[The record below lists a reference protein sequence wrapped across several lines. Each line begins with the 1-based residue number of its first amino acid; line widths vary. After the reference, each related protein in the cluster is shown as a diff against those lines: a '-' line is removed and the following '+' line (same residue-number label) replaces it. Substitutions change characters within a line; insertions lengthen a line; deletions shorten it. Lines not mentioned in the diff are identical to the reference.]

1 MKQSKMTLI
10 ALVIIL
16 IGLALC
22 TIHIVYADN
31 QNSKEASSNDLG
43 FMQQSFDTKQVE
55 HTSKT
60 KLTSYDKSGQQS
72 DATGNLSDL
81 SGNLTTN
88 NSTGS
93 NSLGN
98 YSEIVGGSETKIPKG
113 LGKKHSYTSWQSVN
127 SSNKDAFKLVKKT
140 GLHFDNE
147 GFAKIRGR
155 YVVICTKVFGDVGD
169 YVDFYK
175 ENGTVI
181 PCIIGDIKNSSN
193 KWGTSNGKDVL
204 DFFVDRATWYPVDEG
219 GNQQLDSV
227 SFKIQEDDLEEICDY
242 FEKLTEYFDNIQN
255 NNSKVTSI
263 ENIIKKLNTIGN
275 ALETGNKQLTL
286 VVMIVLCFIFYFAF
300 KFVFPIYVIA
310 LAMFTIYNVK
320 LSSKIY
326 TTSLLRKVIEDN
338 ISAIEQMYRDKALAQ
353 LNQEK
358 RELEESYKETKNELE
373 NELSDTKNKL
383 ESILMSAKERFTY
396 DDDKL
401 RENQN
406 NLLIVNKNKK
416 SELER
421 LKLQE
426 KQKYDSLLKELEV
439 TKQQFDQA
447 ADNLKNKYINFDK
460 VGDSYVMDKDFLLDI
475 DAVTKKPKFFE
486 FNFGSNLFIYSDIT
500 DVINFIKL
508 FVVQVRARLKPSCIN
523 MTIFDDKFMG
533 RDYLCFKETED
544 DKYDNI
550 MRLLIN
556 KEELKNYVGELSEL
570 SITRTTNI
578 KREFNNIIE
587 YNNFMLSQ
595 NSLPESYTFFFVQDI
610 VLNTLLETTFRQIL
624 LNGSDLGIY
633 PFVFLSMENFSQGGN
648 DAKELIKYFDN
659 IYTFDQDAT
668 HQYEGSNTILKRKAK
683 DFVLERILG
692 EES

>member
-1 MKQSKMTLI
+1 MHKLNVDMNTDKKQQEVLSYDDLKIKLTNLQRDLAKCRENIENYERQSKHLEHEELNIKQSFERTLSEESNKELNQYVNNLSAPVANKVTELEDELLELEDRFKEEMSKFSKEDLTDYYYSESEMLEDVHK
-10 ALVIIL
+10 ALAMLNERLTNL
-16 IGLALC
+16 IGERF
-22 TIHIVYADN
+22 
-31 QNSKEASSNDLG
+31 QKEL
-43 FMQQSFDTKQVE
+43 
-55 HTSKT
+55 
-60 KLTSYDKSGQQS
+60 
-72 DATGNLSDL
+72 
-81 SGNLTTN
+81 
-88 NSTGS
+88 
-93 NSLGN
+93 
-98 YSEIVGGSETKIPKG
+98 
-113 LGKKHSYTSWQSVN
+113 
-127 SSNKDAFKLVKKT
+127 
-140 GLHFDNE
+140 
-147 GFAKIRGR
+147 
-155 YVVICTKVFGDVGD
+155 
-169 YVDFYK
+169 
-175 ENGTVI
+175 
-181 PCIIGDIKNSSN
+181 
-193 KWGTSNGKDVL
+193 
-204 DFFVDRATWYPVDEG
+204 
-219 GNQQLDSV
+219 NQQLDSV
-227 SFKIQEDDLEEICDY
+227 SFKIQADDLEEICDY

-263 ENIIKKLNTIGN
+263 ENIVKKLNTIGN

-286 VVMIVLCFIFYFAF
+286 VVMLVLCFIFYFAF

-447 ADNLKNKYINFDK
+447 ADNLKNKYINFDN

>member
-1 MKQSKMTLI
+1 MHKLDVDMNTDKKQQEVLSYDDLKIKLTNLQRDLAKCRENIENYERQSKHLEHEELNIKQSFERTLSEESNKELNQYVNNLSAPVANKVTELEDELLELEDRFKEEMSKFSKEDLTDYYYSESEMLEDVHK
-10 ALVIIL
+10 ALAMLNERLTNL
-16 IGLALC
+16 IGERF
-22 TIHIVYADN
+22 
-31 QNSKEASSNDLG
+31 QKEL
-43 FMQQSFDTKQVE
+43 
-55 HTSKT
+55 
-60 KLTSYDKSGQQS
+60 
-72 DATGNLSDL
+72 
-81 SGNLTTN
+81 
-88 NSTGS
+88 
-93 NSLGN
+93 
-98 YSEIVGGSETKIPKG
+98 
-113 LGKKHSYTSWQSVN
+113 
-127 SSNKDAFKLVKKT
+127 
-140 GLHFDNE
+140 
-147 GFAKIRGR
+147 
-155 YVVICTKVFGDVGD
+155 
-169 YVDFYK
+169 
-175 ENGTVI
+175 
-181 PCIIGDIKNSSN
+181 
-193 KWGTSNGKDVL
+193 
-204 DFFVDRATWYPVDEG
+204 
-219 GNQQLDSV
+219 NQQLDSV
-227 SFKIQEDDLEEICDY
+227 SFKIQADDLEEICDY

-263 ENIIKKLNTIGN
+263 ENIVKKLNTIGN

-286 VVMIVLCFIFYFAF
+286 VVMLVLCFIFYFAF

>member
-1 MKQSKMTLI
+1 MHKLNVDMNTDKKQQEVLSYDDLKIKLTNLQRDLAKCRENIENYERQSKHLEHEELNIKQSFERTLSEESNKELNQYVNNLSAPVANKVTELEDELLELEDRFKEEMSKLSKEDLTDYYYSESEMLEDI
-10 ALVIIL
+10 HKALAMLNERLINL
-16 IGLALC
+16 IGERF
-22 TIHIVYADN
+22 
-31 QNSKEASSNDLG
+31 QKEL
-43 FMQQSFDTKQVE
+43 
-55 HTSKT
+55 
-60 KLTSYDKSGQQS
+60 
-72 DATGNLSDL
+72 
-81 SGNLTTN
+81 
-88 NSTGS
+88 
-93 NSLGN
+93 
-98 YSEIVGGSETKIPKG
+98 
-113 LGKKHSYTSWQSVN
+113 
-127 SSNKDAFKLVKKT
+127 
-140 GLHFDNE
+140 
-147 GFAKIRGR
+147 
-155 YVVICTKVFGDVGD
+155 
-169 YVDFYK
+169 
-175 ENGTVI
+175 
-181 PCIIGDIKNSSN
+181 
-193 KWGTSNGKDVL
+193 
-204 DFFVDRATWYPVDEG
+204 
-219 GNQQLDSV
+219 NQQLDSV

-263 ENIIKKLNTIGN
+263 ENIVKKLNTIGN

-286 VVMIVLCFIFYFAF
+286 VVMLVLCFIFYFAF

-439 TKQQFDQA
+439 TKQRFDQA

>member
-1 MKQSKMTLI
+1 MHKLNVDMNTDKKQQEVLSYDDLKIKLTNLQRDLAKCRENIENYERQSKHLEHEELNIKQSFERTLSEESNKELNQYVNNLSAPVANKVTELEDELLELEDRFKEEMSKFSKEDLTDYYYSESEMLEDVHK
-10 ALVIIL
+10 ALAMLNERLTNL
-16 IGLALC
+16 IGERF
-22 TIHIVYADN
+22 
-31 QNSKEASSNDLG
+31 QKEL
-43 FMQQSFDTKQVE
+43 
-55 HTSKT
+55 
-60 KLTSYDKSGQQS
+60 
-72 DATGNLSDL
+72 
-81 SGNLTTN
+81 
-88 NSTGS
+88 
-93 NSLGN
+93 
-98 YSEIVGGSETKIPKG
+98 
-113 LGKKHSYTSWQSVN
+113 
-127 SSNKDAFKLVKKT
+127 
-140 GLHFDNE
+140 
-147 GFAKIRGR
+147 
-155 YVVICTKVFGDVGD
+155 
-169 YVDFYK
+169 
-175 ENGTVI
+175 
-181 PCIIGDIKNSSN
+181 
-193 KWGTSNGKDVL
+193 
-204 DFFVDRATWYPVDEG
+204 
-219 GNQQLDSV
+219 NQQLDSV
-227 SFKIQEDDLEEICDY
+227 SFKIQADDLEEICDY

-263 ENIIKKLNTIGN
+263 ENIVKKLNTIGN

-286 VVMIVLCFIFYFAF
+286 VVMLVLCFIFYFAF

-338 ISAIEQMYRDKALAQ
+338 ISAIEQMYREKALAQ

-426 KQKYDSLLKELEV
+426 KQKYDSLIKELEV

-508 FVVQVRARLKPSCIN
+508 FVVQVRARLKPLCIN

-544 DKYDNI
+544 DKYNNI

>member
-1 MKQSKMTLI
+1 MHKLNVDMNTDKKQQEVLSYDDLKIKLTNLQRDLAKCRENIENYERQSKHLEHEELNIKQSFERTLSEESNKELNQYVNNLSAPVANKVTELEDELLELEDRFKEEMSKFSKEDLTDYYYSESEMLEDVHK
-10 ALVIIL
+10 ALAMLNERLTNL
-16 IGLALC
+16 IGERF
-22 TIHIVYADN
+22 
-31 QNSKEASSNDLG
+31 QKEL
-43 FMQQSFDTKQVE
+43 
-55 HTSKT
+55 
-60 KLTSYDKSGQQS
+60 
-72 DATGNLSDL
+72 
-81 SGNLTTN
+81 
-88 NSTGS
+88 
-93 NSLGN
+93 
-98 YSEIVGGSETKIPKG
+98 
-113 LGKKHSYTSWQSVN
+113 
-127 SSNKDAFKLVKKT
+127 
-140 GLHFDNE
+140 
-147 GFAKIRGR
+147 
-155 YVVICTKVFGDVGD
+155 
-169 YVDFYK
+169 
-175 ENGTVI
+175 
-181 PCIIGDIKNSSN
+181 
-193 KWGTSNGKDVL
+193 
-204 DFFVDRATWYPVDEG
+204 
-219 GNQQLDSV
+219 NQQLDSV
-227 SFKIQEDDLEEICDY
+227 SFKIQADDLEEICDY

-263 ENIIKKLNTIGN
+263 ENIVKKLNTIGN

-286 VVMIVLCFIFYFAF
+286 VVMLVLCFIFYFAF

-338 ISAIEQMYRDKALAQ
+338 ISAIEQMYREKALAQ

-508 FVVQVRARLKPSCIN
+508 FIVQVRARLKPSCIN

>member
-1 MKQSKMTLI
+1 MNTDKKQQEVLSYDDLKIKLTNLQRDLAKCRENIENYERQSKHLEHEELNIKQSFERTLSEESNKELNQYVNNLSAPVANKVTELEDELLELEDRFKEEMSKFSKEDLTDYYYSESEMLEDVHK
-10 ALVIIL
+10 ALAMLNERLTNL
-16 IGLALC
+16 IGERF
-22 TIHIVYADN
+22 
-31 QNSKEASSNDLG
+31 QKEL
-43 FMQQSFDTKQVE
+43 
-55 HTSKT
+55 
-60 KLTSYDKSGQQS
+60 
-72 DATGNLSDL
+72 
-81 SGNLTTN
+81 
-88 NSTGS
+88 
-93 NSLGN
+93 
-98 YSEIVGGSETKIPKG
+98 
-113 LGKKHSYTSWQSVN
+113 
-127 SSNKDAFKLVKKT
+127 
-140 GLHFDNE
+140 
-147 GFAKIRGR
+147 
-155 YVVICTKVFGDVGD
+155 
-169 YVDFYK
+169 
-175 ENGTVI
+175 
-181 PCIIGDIKNSSN
+181 
-193 KWGTSNGKDVL
+193 
-204 DFFVDRATWYPVDEG
+204 
-219 GNQQLDSV
+219 NQQLDSV
-227 SFKIQEDDLEEICDY
+227 SFKIQADDLEEICDY

-263 ENIIKKLNTIGN
+263 ENIVKKLNTIGN

-286 VVMIVLCFIFYFAF
+286 VVMLVLCFIFYFAF

-353 LNQEK
+353 LKQEK

-544 DKYDNI
+544 DKYDSI

>member
-1 MKQSKMTLI
+1 MHKLNVDMNTDKKQQEVLSYDDLKIKLTNLQRDLAKCRENIENYERQSKHLEHEELNIKQSFERTLSEESNKELNQYVNNLSAPVANKVTELEDELLELEDRFKEEMSKFSKEDLTDYYYSESEMLEDVHK
-10 ALVIIL
+10 ALAMLNERLTNL
-16 IGLALC
+16 IGERF
-22 TIHIVYADN
+22 
-31 QNSKEASSNDLG
+31 QKEL
-43 FMQQSFDTKQVE
+43 
-55 HTSKT
+55 
-60 KLTSYDKSGQQS
+60 
-72 DATGNLSDL
+72 
-81 SGNLTTN
+81 
-88 NSTGS
+88 
-93 NSLGN
+93 
-98 YSEIVGGSETKIPKG
+98 
-113 LGKKHSYTSWQSVN
+113 
-127 SSNKDAFKLVKKT
+127 
-140 GLHFDNE
+140 
-147 GFAKIRGR
+147 
-155 YVVICTKVFGDVGD
+155 
-169 YVDFYK
+169 
-175 ENGTVI
+175 
-181 PCIIGDIKNSSN
+181 
-193 KWGTSNGKDVL
+193 
-204 DFFVDRATWYPVDEG
+204 
-219 GNQQLDSV
+219 NQQLDSV
-227 SFKIQEDDLEEICDY
+227 SFKIQADDLEEICDY

-263 ENIIKKLNTIGN
+263 ENIVKKLNTIGN

-286 VVMIVLCFIFYFAF
+286 VVMFVLCFIFYFAF

-338 ISAIEQMYRDKALAQ
+338 ISAIEQMYREKALAQ

-406 NLLIVNKNKK
+406 NLLLVNKNKK

>member
-1 MKQSKMTLI
+1 MNTDKNQQEVLSYDDLKIKLTNLQRDLAKCRENIENYERQSKHLEHEELNIKQSFERTLSEESNKELNQYVNNLSAPVANKVTELEDELLELEDRFKEEMSKFSKEDLTDYYYSESEMLEDVHK
-10 ALVIIL
+10 ALAMLNERLTNL
-16 IGLALC
+16 IGERF
-22 TIHIVYADN
+22 
-31 QNSKEASSNDLG
+31 QKEL
-43 FMQQSFDTKQVE
+43 
-55 HTSKT
+55 
-60 KLTSYDKSGQQS
+60 
-72 DATGNLSDL
+72 
-81 SGNLTTN
+81 
-88 NSTGS
+88 
-93 NSLGN
+93 
-98 YSEIVGGSETKIPKG
+98 
-113 LGKKHSYTSWQSVN
+113 
-127 SSNKDAFKLVKKT
+127 
-140 GLHFDNE
+140 
-147 GFAKIRGR
+147 
-155 YVVICTKVFGDVGD
+155 
-169 YVDFYK
+169 
-175 ENGTVI
+175 
-181 PCIIGDIKNSSN
+181 
-193 KWGTSNGKDVL
+193 
-204 DFFVDRATWYPVDEG
+204 
-219 GNQQLDSV
+219 NQQLDSV

-447 ADNLKNKYINFDK
+447 ADNLKNRYINFDK

>member
-1 MKQSKMTLI
+1 MITKHRLIVCSDNYVGCIDCVDYAGYVGCIDCVDYAGYVGHTGCIGYVGFGSFVDWKEMHKLNVDMNTDKKQQEVLSYDDLKIKLTNLQRDLAKCRENIENYERQSKHLEYEELNIKQSFERTLSEESNKELNQYVNNLSAPVANKVTELEDELLELEDRFKEEMSKFSKEDLTDYYYSESEMLEDVHK
-10 ALVIIL
+10 ALAMLNERLTNL
-16 IGLALC
+16 IGERF
-22 TIHIVYADN
+22 
-31 QNSKEASSNDLG
+31 QKEL
-43 FMQQSFDTKQVE
+43 
-55 HTSKT
+55 
-60 KLTSYDKSGQQS
+60 
-72 DATGNLSDL
+72 
-81 SGNLTTN
+81 
-88 NSTGS
+88 
-93 NSLGN
+93 
-98 YSEIVGGSETKIPKG
+98 
-113 LGKKHSYTSWQSVN
+113 
-127 SSNKDAFKLVKKT
+127 
-140 GLHFDNE
+140 
-147 GFAKIRGR
+147 
-155 YVVICTKVFGDVGD
+155 
-169 YVDFYK
+169 
-175 ENGTVI
+175 
-181 PCIIGDIKNSSN
+181 
-193 KWGTSNGKDVL
+193 
-204 DFFVDRATWYPVDEG
+204 
-219 GNQQLDSV
+219 NQQLDSV

-286 VVMIVLCFIFYFAF
+286 VVMLVLCFIFYFAF

>member
-1 MKQSKMTLI
+1 MNTDKKQQEVLSYDDLKIKLTNLQRDLAKCRENIENYERQSKHLEHEELNIKQSFERTLSEESNKELNQYVNNLSAPVANKVTELEDELLELEDRFKEEMSKFSKEDLTDYYYSESEMLEDVHK
-10 ALVIIL
+10 ALAMLNERLTNL
-16 IGLALC
+16 IGERF
-22 TIHIVYADN
+22 
-31 QNSKEASSNDLG
+31 QKEL
-43 FMQQSFDTKQVE
+43 
-55 HTSKT
+55 
-60 KLTSYDKSGQQS
+60 
-72 DATGNLSDL
+72 
-81 SGNLTTN
+81 
-88 NSTGS
+88 
-93 NSLGN
+93 
-98 YSEIVGGSETKIPKG
+98 
-113 LGKKHSYTSWQSVN
+113 
-127 SSNKDAFKLVKKT
+127 
-140 GLHFDNE
+140 
-147 GFAKIRGR
+147 
-155 YVVICTKVFGDVGD
+155 
-169 YVDFYK
+169 
-175 ENGTVI
+175 
-181 PCIIGDIKNSSN
+181 
-193 KWGTSNGKDVL
+193 
-204 DFFVDRATWYPVDEG
+204 
-219 GNQQLDSV
+219 NQQLDSV

-263 ENIIKKLNTIGN
+263 ENIVKKLNTIGN

-286 VVMIVLCFIFYFAF
+286 VVMLVLCFIFYFAF

-358 RELEESYKETKNELE
+358 RELEKSYKETKNELE

>member
-1 MKQSKMTLI
+1 MHKLNVDMNTDKKQQEVLSYDDLKIKLTNLQRDLAKCRENIENYERQSKHLEHEELNIKQSFERTLSEESNKELNQYVNNLSAPVANKVTELEDELLELEDRFKEEMSKFSKEDLTDYYYSESEMLEDVHK
-10 ALVIIL
+10 ALAMLNERLTNL
-16 IGLALC
+16 IGERF
-22 TIHIVYADN
+22 
-31 QNSKEASSNDLG
+31 QKEL
-43 FMQQSFDTKQVE
+43 
-55 HTSKT
+55 
-60 KLTSYDKSGQQS
+60 
-72 DATGNLSDL
+72 
-81 SGNLTTN
+81 
-88 NSTGS
+88 
-93 NSLGN
+93 
-98 YSEIVGGSETKIPKG
+98 
-113 LGKKHSYTSWQSVN
+113 
-127 SSNKDAFKLVKKT
+127 
-140 GLHFDNE
+140 
-147 GFAKIRGR
+147 
-155 YVVICTKVFGDVGD
+155 
-169 YVDFYK
+169 
-175 ENGTVI
+175 
-181 PCIIGDIKNSSN
+181 
-193 KWGTSNGKDVL
+193 
-204 DFFVDRATWYPVDEG
+204 
-219 GNQQLDSV
+219 NQQLDSV
-227 SFKIQEDDLEEICDY
+227 SFKIQADDLEEICDY

-263 ENIIKKLNTIGN
+263 ENIVKKLNTIGN

-286 VVMIVLCFIFYFAF
+286 VVMLVLCFIFYFAF

-633 PFVFLSMENFSQGGN
+633 PFVLLSMENFSQGGN

>member
-1 MKQSKMTLI
+1 MHKLNVDMNTDKKQQEVLSYDDLKIKLTNLQRDLAKCRENIENYERQSKHLEHEELNIKQSFERTLSEESNKELNQYVNNLSAPVANKVTELEDELLELEDRFKEEMSKFSKEDLTDYYYSESEMLEDVHK
-10 ALVIIL
+10 ALAMLNERLTNL
-16 IGLALC
+16 IGERF
-22 TIHIVYADN
+22 
-31 QNSKEASSNDLG
+31 QKEL
-43 FMQQSFDTKQVE
+43 
-55 HTSKT
+55 
-60 KLTSYDKSGQQS
+60 
-72 DATGNLSDL
+72 
-81 SGNLTTN
+81 
-88 NSTGS
+88 
-93 NSLGN
+93 
-98 YSEIVGGSETKIPKG
+98 
-113 LGKKHSYTSWQSVN
+113 
-127 SSNKDAFKLVKKT
+127 
-140 GLHFDNE
+140 
-147 GFAKIRGR
+147 
-155 YVVICTKVFGDVGD
+155 
-169 YVDFYK
+169 
-175 ENGTVI
+175 
-181 PCIIGDIKNSSN
+181 
-193 KWGTSNGKDVL
+193 
-204 DFFVDRATWYPVDEG
+204 
-219 GNQQLDSV
+219 NQQLDSV

-263 ENIIKKLNTIGN
+263 ENIVKKLNTIGN

-286 VVMIVLCFIFYFAF
+286 VVMLVLCFIFYFAF

-610 VLNTLLETTFRQIL
+610 VLNTLFETTFRQIL

>member
-1 MKQSKMTLI
+1 MNTDKKQQEVLSYDDLKIKLTNLQRDLAKCRENIENYERQSKHLEHEELNIKQSFERTLSEESNKELNQYVNNLSAPVANKVTELEDELLELEDRFKEEMSKFSKEDLTDYYYSESEMLEDVHK
-10 ALVIIL
+10 ALAMLNERLTNL
-16 IGLALC
+16 IGERF
-22 TIHIVYADN
+22 
-31 QNSKEASSNDLG
+31 QKEL
-43 FMQQSFDTKQVE
+43 
-55 HTSKT
+55 
-60 KLTSYDKSGQQS
+60 
-72 DATGNLSDL
+72 
-81 SGNLTTN
+81 
-88 NSTGS
+88 
-93 NSLGN
+93 
-98 YSEIVGGSETKIPKG
+98 
-113 LGKKHSYTSWQSVN
+113 
-127 SSNKDAFKLVKKT
+127 
-140 GLHFDNE
+140 
-147 GFAKIRGR
+147 
-155 YVVICTKVFGDVGD
+155 
-169 YVDFYK
+169 
-175 ENGTVI
+175 
-181 PCIIGDIKNSSN
+181 
-193 KWGTSNGKDVL
+193 
-204 DFFVDRATWYPVDEG
+204 
-219 GNQQLDSV
+219 NQQLDSV
-227 SFKIQEDDLEEICDY
+227 SFKIQADDLEEICDY

-263 ENIIKKLNTIGN
+263 ENIVKKLNTIGN

-286 VVMIVLCFIFYFAF
+286 VVMLVLCFIFYFAF

-358 RELEESYKETKNELE
+358 RELEENYKETKNELE

>member
-1 MKQSKMTLI
+1 MHKLNVDMNTDKKQQEVLSYDDLKIKLTNLQRDLAKCRENIENYERQSKHLEHEELNIKQSFERTLSEESNKELNQYVNNLSAPVANKVTELEDELLELEDRFKEEMSKFSKEDLTDYYYSESEMLEDVHK
-10 ALVIIL
+10 ALAMLNERLTNL
-16 IGLALC
+16 IGERF
-22 TIHIVYADN
+22 
-31 QNSKEASSNDLG
+31 QKEL
-43 FMQQSFDTKQVE
+43 
-55 HTSKT
+55 
-60 KLTSYDKSGQQS
+60 
-72 DATGNLSDL
+72 
-81 SGNLTTN
+81 
-88 NSTGS
+88 
-93 NSLGN
+93 
-98 YSEIVGGSETKIPKG
+98 
-113 LGKKHSYTSWQSVN
+113 
-127 SSNKDAFKLVKKT
+127 
-140 GLHFDNE
+140 
-147 GFAKIRGR
+147 
-155 YVVICTKVFGDVGD
+155 
-169 YVDFYK
+169 
-175 ENGTVI
+175 
-181 PCIIGDIKNSSN
+181 
-193 KWGTSNGKDVL
+193 
-204 DFFVDRATWYPVDEG
+204 
-219 GNQQLDSV
+219 NQQLDSV
-227 SFKIQEDDLEEICDY
+227 SFKIQADDLEEICDY

-263 ENIIKKLNTIGN
+263 ENIVKKLNTIGN

-286 VVMIVLCFIFYFAF
+286 VVMLVLCFIFYFAF

-595 NSLPESYTFFFVQDI
+595 NSLPESYTFFFAQDI

>member
-1 MKQSKMTLI
+1 MNTDKKQQEVLSYDDLKIKLTNLQRDLAKCRENIENYERQSKHLEHEELNIKQSFERTLSEESNKELNQYVNNLSAPVANKVTELEDELLELEDRFKEEMSKFSKEDLTDYYYSESEMLEDVHK
-10 ALVIIL
+10 ALAMLNERLTNL
-16 IGLALC
+16 IGERF
-22 TIHIVYADN
+22 
-31 QNSKEASSNDLG
+31 QKEL
-43 FMQQSFDTKQVE
+43 
-55 HTSKT
+55 
-60 KLTSYDKSGQQS
+60 
-72 DATGNLSDL
+72 
-81 SGNLTTN
+81 
-88 NSTGS
+88 
-93 NSLGN
+93 
-98 YSEIVGGSETKIPKG
+98 
-113 LGKKHSYTSWQSVN
+113 
-127 SSNKDAFKLVKKT
+127 
-140 GLHFDNE
+140 
-147 GFAKIRGR
+147 
-155 YVVICTKVFGDVGD
+155 
-169 YVDFYK
+169 
-175 ENGTVI
+175 
-181 PCIIGDIKNSSN
+181 
-193 KWGTSNGKDVL
+193 
-204 DFFVDRATWYPVDEG
+204 
-219 GNQQLDSV
+219 NQQLDSV
-227 SFKIQEDDLEEICDY
+227 SFKIQADDLEEICDY

-263 ENIIKKLNTIGN
+263 ENIVKKLNTIGN

-286 VVMIVLCFIFYFAF
+286 VVMLVLCFIFYFAF

-320 LSSKIY
+320 LSNKIY

-338 ISAIEQMYRDKALAQ
+338 ISAIEQMYREKALAQ

-544 DKYDNI
+544 DKYDSI

>member
-1 MKQSKMTLI
+1 MNTDKKQQEVLSYDDLKIKLTNLQRDLAKCRENIENYERQSKHLEHEELNIKQSFERTLSEESNKELNQYVNNLSAPVANKVTELEDELLELEDRFKEEMSKFSKEDLTDYYYSESEMLEDVHK
-10 ALVIIL
+10 ALAMLNERLTNL
-16 IGLALC
+16 IGERF
-22 TIHIVYADN
+22 
-31 QNSKEASSNDLG
+31 QKEL
-43 FMQQSFDTKQVE
+43 
-55 HTSKT
+55 
-60 KLTSYDKSGQQS
+60 
-72 DATGNLSDL
+72 
-81 SGNLTTN
+81 
-88 NSTGS
+88 
-93 NSLGN
+93 
-98 YSEIVGGSETKIPKG
+98 
-113 LGKKHSYTSWQSVN
+113 
-127 SSNKDAFKLVKKT
+127 
-140 GLHFDNE
+140 
-147 GFAKIRGR
+147 
-155 YVVICTKVFGDVGD
+155 
-169 YVDFYK
+169 
-175 ENGTVI
+175 
-181 PCIIGDIKNSSN
+181 
-193 KWGTSNGKDVL
+193 
-204 DFFVDRATWYPVDEG
+204 
-219 GNQQLDSV
+219 NQQLDSV

-263 ENIIKKLNTIGN
+263 ENIVKKLNTIGN

-286 VVMIVLCFIFYFAF
+286 VVMLVLCFIFYFAF

-486 FNFGSNLFIYSDIT
+486 FNFGSNLFIYSDIA
-500 DVINFIKL
+500 DVINFVKL

>member
-1 MKQSKMTLI
+1 MNTDKKQQEVLSYDDLKIKLTNLQRDLAKCRENIENYERQSKHLEHEELNIKQSFERTLSEESNKELNQYVNNLSAPVANKVTELEDELLELEDRFKEEMSKFSKEDLTDYYYSESEMLEDVHK
-10 ALVIIL
+10 ALAMLNERLTNL
-16 IGLALC
+16 IGERF
-22 TIHIVYADN
+22 
-31 QNSKEASSNDLG
+31 QKEL
-43 FMQQSFDTKQVE
+43 
-55 HTSKT
+55 
-60 KLTSYDKSGQQS
+60 
-72 DATGNLSDL
+72 
-81 SGNLTTN
+81 
-88 NSTGS
+88 
-93 NSLGN
+93 
-98 YSEIVGGSETKIPKG
+98 
-113 LGKKHSYTSWQSVN
+113 
-127 SSNKDAFKLVKKT
+127 
-140 GLHFDNE
+140 
-147 GFAKIRGR
+147 
-155 YVVICTKVFGDVGD
+155 
-169 YVDFYK
+169 
-175 ENGTVI
+175 
-181 PCIIGDIKNSSN
+181 
-193 KWGTSNGKDVL
+193 
-204 DFFVDRATWYPVDEG
+204 
-219 GNQQLDSV
+219 NQQLDSV
-227 SFKIQEDDLEEICDY
+227 SFKIQADDLEEICDY

-263 ENIIKKLNTIGN
+263 ENIVKKLNTIGN

-286 VVMIVLCFIFYFAF
+286 VVMLVLCFIFYFAF

-475 DAVTKKPKFFE
+475 DTVTKKPKFFE

>member
-1 MKQSKMTLI
+1 MNTDKKQQEVLSYDDLKIKLTNLQRDLAKCRENIENYERQSKHLEHEELNIKQSFERTLSEESNKELNQYVNNLSAPVANKVTELEDELLELEDRFKEEI
-10 ALVIIL
+10 SKFSKEDLTDYYYSESEMLEDVHKALAMLNERLTNL
-16 IGLALC
+16 IGERF
-22 TIHIVYADN
+22 
-31 QNSKEASSNDLG
+31 QKEL
-43 FMQQSFDTKQVE
+43 
-55 HTSKT
+55 
-60 KLTSYDKSGQQS
+60 
-72 DATGNLSDL
+72 
-81 SGNLTTN
+81 
-88 NSTGS
+88 
-93 NSLGN
+93 
-98 YSEIVGGSETKIPKG
+98 
-113 LGKKHSYTSWQSVN
+113 
-127 SSNKDAFKLVKKT
+127 
-140 GLHFDNE
+140 
-147 GFAKIRGR
+147 
-155 YVVICTKVFGDVGD
+155 
-169 YVDFYK
+169 
-175 ENGTVI
+175 
-181 PCIIGDIKNSSN
+181 
-193 KWGTSNGKDVL
+193 
-204 DFFVDRATWYPVDEG
+204 
-219 GNQQLDSV
+219 NQQLDSV
-227 SFKIQEDDLEEICDY
+227 SFKIQADDLEEICDY

-263 ENIIKKLNTIGN
+263 ENIVKKLNTIGN

-286 VVMIVLCFIFYFAF
+286 VVMLVLCFIFYFAF

>member
-1 MKQSKMTLI
+1 MHKLNVDMNTDKKQQEVLSYDDLKIKLTNLQRDLAKCRENIENYERQSKHLEHEELNIKQSFERTLSEESNKELNQYVNNLSAPVANKVTELEDELLELEDRFKEEMSKFSKEDLTDYYYSESEMLEDVHK
-10 ALVIIL
+10 ALAMLNERLTNL
-16 IGLALC
+16 IGERF
-22 TIHIVYADN
+22 
-31 QNSKEASSNDLG
+31 QKEL
-43 FMQQSFDTKQVE
+43 
-55 HTSKT
+55 
-60 KLTSYDKSGQQS
+60 
-72 DATGNLSDL
+72 
-81 SGNLTTN
+81 
-88 NSTGS
+88 
-93 NSLGN
+93 
-98 YSEIVGGSETKIPKG
+98 
-113 LGKKHSYTSWQSVN
+113 
-127 SSNKDAFKLVKKT
+127 
-140 GLHFDNE
+140 
-147 GFAKIRGR
+147 
-155 YVVICTKVFGDVGD
+155 
-169 YVDFYK
+169 
-175 ENGTVI
+175 
-181 PCIIGDIKNSSN
+181 
-193 KWGTSNGKDVL
+193 
-204 DFFVDRATWYPVDEG
+204 
-219 GNQQLDSV
+219 NQQLDSV

-286 VVMIVLCFIFYFAF
+286 VVMLVLCFIFYFAF

-633 PFVFLSMENFSQGGN
+633 PFVFLSMENFSQGCN

>member
-1 MKQSKMTLI
+1 MNTDKNQQEVLSYDDLKIKLTNLQRDLAKCRENIENYERQSKHLEHEELNIKQSFERTLSEESNKELNQYVNNLSAPVANKVTELEDELLELEDRFKEEI
-10 ALVIIL
+10 SKFSKEDLTDYYYSESEMLEDVHKALAMLNERLTNL
-16 IGLALC
+16 IGERF
-22 TIHIVYADN
+22 
-31 QNSKEASSNDLG
+31 QKEL
-43 FMQQSFDTKQVE
+43 
-55 HTSKT
+55 
-60 KLTSYDKSGQQS
+60 
-72 DATGNLSDL
+72 
-81 SGNLTTN
+81 
-88 NSTGS
+88 
-93 NSLGN
+93 
-98 YSEIVGGSETKIPKG
+98 
-113 LGKKHSYTSWQSVN
+113 
-127 SSNKDAFKLVKKT
+127 
-140 GLHFDNE
+140 
-147 GFAKIRGR
+147 
-155 YVVICTKVFGDVGD
+155 
-169 YVDFYK
+169 
-175 ENGTVI
+175 
-181 PCIIGDIKNSSN
+181 
-193 KWGTSNGKDVL
+193 
-204 DFFVDRATWYPVDEG
+204 
-219 GNQQLDSV
+219 NQQLDSV

>member
-1 MKQSKMTLI
+1 MHKLNVDMNTDKNQQEVLSYDDLKIKLTNLQRNLAKCRENIENYERQSKHLEHEELNIKQSFERTLSEESNKELNQYVNNLSAPVANKVTELEDELLELEDRFKEEMSKFSKEDLTDYYYSESEMLEDVHK
-10 ALVIIL
+10 ALAMLNERLTNL
-16 IGLALC
+16 IGERF
-22 TIHIVYADN
+22 
-31 QNSKEASSNDLG
+31 QKEL
-43 FMQQSFDTKQVE
+43 
-55 HTSKT
+55 
-60 KLTSYDKSGQQS
+60 
-72 DATGNLSDL
+72 
-81 SGNLTTN
+81 
-88 NSTGS
+88 
-93 NSLGN
+93 
-98 YSEIVGGSETKIPKG
+98 
-113 LGKKHSYTSWQSVN
+113 
-127 SSNKDAFKLVKKT
+127 
-140 GLHFDNE
+140 
-147 GFAKIRGR
+147 
-155 YVVICTKVFGDVGD
+155 
-169 YVDFYK
+169 
-175 ENGTVI
+175 
-181 PCIIGDIKNSSN
+181 
-193 KWGTSNGKDVL
+193 
-204 DFFVDRATWYPVDEG
+204 
-219 GNQQLDSV
+219 NQQLDSV

>member
-1 MKQSKMTLI
+1 MNTDKNQQEVLSYDDLKIKLTNLQRDLAKCRENIENYERQSKHLEHEELNIKQSFERTLSEESNKELNQYVNNLSAPVANKVTELEDELLELEDRFKEEMSKFSKEDLTDYYYSESEMLEDVHK
-10 ALVIIL
+10 ALAMLNERLTNL
-16 IGLALC
+16 IGERF
-22 TIHIVYADN
+22 
-31 QNSKEASSNDLG
+31 QKEL
-43 FMQQSFDTKQVE
+43 
-55 HTSKT
+55 
-60 KLTSYDKSGQQS
+60 
-72 DATGNLSDL
+72 
-81 SGNLTTN
+81 
-88 NSTGS
+88 
-93 NSLGN
+93 
-98 YSEIVGGSETKIPKG
+98 
-113 LGKKHSYTSWQSVN
+113 
-127 SSNKDAFKLVKKT
+127 
-140 GLHFDNE
+140 
-147 GFAKIRGR
+147 
-155 YVVICTKVFGDVGD
+155 
-169 YVDFYK
+169 
-175 ENGTVI
+175 
-181 PCIIGDIKNSSN
+181 
-193 KWGTSNGKDVL
+193 
-204 DFFVDRATWYPVDEG
+204 
-219 GNQQLDSV
+219 NQQLDSV

-683 DFVLERILG
+683 DFVLERILE

>member
-1 MKQSKMTLI
+1 MNTDKKQQEVLSYDDLKIKLTNLQRDLAKCRENIENYERQSKHLEHEELNIKQSFERTLSEESNKELNQYVNNLSAPVANKVTELEDELLELEDRFKEEMSKFSKEDLTDYYYSESEMLEDVHK
-10 ALVIIL
+10 ALAMLNERLTNL
-16 IGLALC
+16 IGERF
-22 TIHIVYADN
+22 
-31 QNSKEASSNDLG
+31 QKEL
-43 FMQQSFDTKQVE
+43 
-55 HTSKT
+55 
-60 KLTSYDKSGQQS
+60 
-72 DATGNLSDL
+72 
-81 SGNLTTN
+81 
-88 NSTGS
+88 
-93 NSLGN
+93 
-98 YSEIVGGSETKIPKG
+98 
-113 LGKKHSYTSWQSVN
+113 
-127 SSNKDAFKLVKKT
+127 
-140 GLHFDNE
+140 
-147 GFAKIRGR
+147 
-155 YVVICTKVFGDVGD
+155 
-169 YVDFYK
+169 
-175 ENGTVI
+175 
-181 PCIIGDIKNSSN
+181 
-193 KWGTSNGKDVL
+193 
-204 DFFVDRATWYPVDEG
+204 
-219 GNQQLDSV
+219 NQQLDSV
-227 SFKIQEDDLEEICDY
+227 SFKIQADDLEEICDY

-263 ENIIKKLNTIGN
+263 ENIVKKLNTIGN

-286 VVMIVLCFIFYFAF
+286 VVMLVLCFIFYFAF

-426 KQKYDSLLKELEV
+426 KQKYYSLLKELEV

>member
-1 MKQSKMTLI
+1 MNTDKNQQEVLSYDDLKIKLTNLQRDLAKCRENIENYERQSKHLEHEELNIKQSFERTLSEESNKELNQYVNNLSAPVANKVTELEDELLELEDRFKEEMSKFSKEDLTDYYYSESEMLEDVHK
-10 ALVIIL
+10 ALAMLNERLTNL
-16 IGLALC
+16 IGERF
-22 TIHIVYADN
+22 
-31 QNSKEASSNDLG
+31 QKEL
-43 FMQQSFDTKQVE
+43 
-55 HTSKT
+55 
-60 KLTSYDKSGQQS
+60 
-72 DATGNLSDL
+72 
-81 SGNLTTN
+81 
-88 NSTGS
+88 
-93 NSLGN
+93 
-98 YSEIVGGSETKIPKG
+98 
-113 LGKKHSYTSWQSVN
+113 
-127 SSNKDAFKLVKKT
+127 
-140 GLHFDNE
+140 
-147 GFAKIRGR
+147 
-155 YVVICTKVFGDVGD
+155 
-169 YVDFYK
+169 
-175 ENGTVI
+175 
-181 PCIIGDIKNSSN
+181 
-193 KWGTSNGKDVL
+193 
-204 DFFVDRATWYPVDEG
+204 
-219 GNQQLDSV
+219 NQQLDSV

-263 ENIIKKLNTIGN
+263 ENIVKKLNTIGN

-286 VVMIVLCFIFYFAF
+286 VVMLVLCFIFYFAF

-460 VGDSYVMDKDFLLDI
+460 VGDSYVMAKDFLLDI

-692 EES
+692 EEI

>member
-1 MKQSKMTLI
+1 MNTDKKQQEVLSYDDLKIKLTNLQRDLAKCRENIENYERQSKHLEHEELNIKQSFERTLSEESNKELNQYVNNLSAPVANKVTELEDELLELEDRFKEEMSKFSKEDLTDYYYSESEMLEDVHK
-10 ALVIIL
+10 ALAMLNERLTNL
-16 IGLALC
+16 IGERF
-22 TIHIVYADN
+22 
-31 QNSKEASSNDLG
+31 QKEL
-43 FMQQSFDTKQVE
+43 
-55 HTSKT
+55 
-60 KLTSYDKSGQQS
+60 
-72 DATGNLSDL
+72 
-81 SGNLTTN
+81 
-88 NSTGS
+88 
-93 NSLGN
+93 
-98 YSEIVGGSETKIPKG
+98 
-113 LGKKHSYTSWQSVN
+113 
-127 SSNKDAFKLVKKT
+127 
-140 GLHFDNE
+140 
-147 GFAKIRGR
+147 
-155 YVVICTKVFGDVGD
+155 
-169 YVDFYK
+169 
-175 ENGTVI
+175 
-181 PCIIGDIKNSSN
+181 
-193 KWGTSNGKDVL
+193 
-204 DFFVDRATWYPVDEG
+204 
-219 GNQQLDSV
+219 NQQLDSV

-263 ENIIKKLNTIGN
+263 ENIVKKLNTIGN

-286 VVMIVLCFIFYFAF
+286 VVMLVLCFIFYFAF

-587 YNNFMLSQ
+587 YNNFMLLQ

>member
-1 MKQSKMTLI
+1 MNTDKNQQEVLSYDDLKIKLTNLQRDLAKCRENIENYERQSKHLEHEELNIKQSFERTLSEESNKELNQYVNNLSAPVANKVTELEDELLELEDRFKEEMSKFSKEDLTDYYYSESEMLEDVHK
-10 ALVIIL
+10 ALAMLNERLTNL
-16 IGLALC
+16 IGERF
-22 TIHIVYADN
+22 
-31 QNSKEASSNDLG
+31 QKEL
-43 FMQQSFDTKQVE
+43 
-55 HTSKT
+55 
-60 KLTSYDKSGQQS
+60 
-72 DATGNLSDL
+72 
-81 SGNLTTN
+81 
-88 NSTGS
+88 
-93 NSLGN
+93 
-98 YSEIVGGSETKIPKG
+98 
-113 LGKKHSYTSWQSVN
+113 
-127 SSNKDAFKLVKKT
+127 
-140 GLHFDNE
+140 
-147 GFAKIRGR
+147 
-155 YVVICTKVFGDVGD
+155 
-169 YVDFYK
+169 
-175 ENGTVI
+175 
-181 PCIIGDIKNSSN
+181 
-193 KWGTSNGKDVL
+193 
-204 DFFVDRATWYPVDEG
+204 
-219 GNQQLDSV
+219 NQQLDSV

-383 ESILMSAKERFTY
+383 ESILMSAKKRFTY

>member
-1 MKQSKMTLI
+1 MHKLNVDMNTDKKQQEVLSYDDLKIKLTNLQRDLAKCRENIENYERQSKHLEHEELNIKQSFERTLSEESNKELNQYVNNLSAPVANKVTELEDELLGLEDRFKEEMSKFSKEDLTDYYYSESEMLEDVHK
-10 ALVIIL
+10 ALAMLNERLTNL
-16 IGLALC
+16 IGERF
-22 TIHIVYADN
+22 
-31 QNSKEASSNDLG
+31 QKEL
-43 FMQQSFDTKQVE
+43 
-55 HTSKT
+55 
-60 KLTSYDKSGQQS
+60 
-72 DATGNLSDL
+72 
-81 SGNLTTN
+81 
-88 NSTGS
+88 
-93 NSLGN
+93 
-98 YSEIVGGSETKIPKG
+98 
-113 LGKKHSYTSWQSVN
+113 
-127 SSNKDAFKLVKKT
+127 
-140 GLHFDNE
+140 
-147 GFAKIRGR
+147 
-155 YVVICTKVFGDVGD
+155 
-169 YVDFYK
+169 
-175 ENGTVI
+175 
-181 PCIIGDIKNSSN
+181 
-193 KWGTSNGKDVL
+193 
-204 DFFVDRATWYPVDEG
+204 
-219 GNQQLDSV
+219 NQQLDSV
-227 SFKIQEDDLEEICDY
+227 SFKIQADDLEEICDY

-263 ENIIKKLNTIGN
+263 ENIVKKLNTIGN

-286 VVMIVLCFIFYFAF
+286 VVMLVLCFIFYFAF

>member
-1 MKQSKMTLI
+1 MNTDKNQQEVLSYDDLKIKLTNLQRDLAKCRENIENYERQSKHLEHEELNIKQSFERTLSEESNKELNQYVNNLSAPVANKVTELEDELLELEDRFKEEMSKFSKEDLTDYYYSESEMLEDVHK
-10 ALVIIL
+10 ALAMLNERLTNL
-16 IGLALC
+16 IGERF
-22 TIHIVYADN
+22 
-31 QNSKEASSNDLG
+31 QKEL
-43 FMQQSFDTKQVE
+43 
-55 HTSKT
+55 
-60 KLTSYDKSGQQS
+60 
-72 DATGNLSDL
+72 
-81 SGNLTTN
+81 
-88 NSTGS
+88 
-93 NSLGN
+93 
-98 YSEIVGGSETKIPKG
+98 
-113 LGKKHSYTSWQSVN
+113 
-127 SSNKDAFKLVKKT
+127 
-140 GLHFDNE
+140 
-147 GFAKIRGR
+147 
-155 YVVICTKVFGDVGD
+155 
-169 YVDFYK
+169 
-175 ENGTVI
+175 
-181 PCIIGDIKNSSN
+181 
-193 KWGTSNGKDVL
+193 
-204 DFFVDRATWYPVDEG
+204 
-219 GNQQLDSV
+219 NQQLDSV

-275 ALETGNKQLTL
+275 ALETRNKQLTL

-338 ISAIEQMYRDKALAQ
+338 ISAIEQMYRDKALVQ

-633 PFVFLSMENFSQGGN
+633 HFVFLSMENFSQGGN

>member
-1 MKQSKMTLI
+1 MHKLNVDMNTDKKQQEVLSYDDLKIKLTNLQRDLAKCRENIENYERQSKHLEHEELNIKQSFERTLSEESNKELNQYVNNLSAPVTNKVTELEDELLELEDRFKEEMSKFSKEDLTDYYYSESEMLEDVHK
-10 ALVIIL
+10 ALAMLNERLTNL
-16 IGLALC
+16 IGERF
-22 TIHIVYADN
+22 
-31 QNSKEASSNDLG
+31 QKEL
-43 FMQQSFDTKQVE
+43 
-55 HTSKT
+55 
-60 KLTSYDKSGQQS
+60 
-72 DATGNLSDL
+72 
-81 SGNLTTN
+81 
-88 NSTGS
+88 
-93 NSLGN
+93 
-98 YSEIVGGSETKIPKG
+98 
-113 LGKKHSYTSWQSVN
+113 
-127 SSNKDAFKLVKKT
+127 
-140 GLHFDNE
+140 
-147 GFAKIRGR
+147 
-155 YVVICTKVFGDVGD
+155 
-169 YVDFYK
+169 
-175 ENGTVI
+175 
-181 PCIIGDIKNSSN
+181 
-193 KWGTSNGKDVL
+193 
-204 DFFVDRATWYPVDEG
+204 
-219 GNQQLDSV
+219 NQQLDSV
-227 SFKIQEDDLEEICDY
+227 SFKIQADDLEEICDY

-263 ENIIKKLNTIGN
+263 ENIVKKLNTIGN

-286 VVMIVLCFIFYFAF
+286 VVMLVLCFIFYFAF

>member
-1 MKQSKMTLI
+1 MNTDKKQQEVLSYDDLKIKLTNLQRDLAKCRENIENYERQSKHLEHEELNIKQSFERTLSEESNKELNQYVNNLSAPVANKVTELEDELLELEDRFKEEMSKFSKEDLTDYYYSESEMLEDVHK
-10 ALVIIL
+10 ALAMLNERLTNL
-16 IGLALC
+16 IGERF
-22 TIHIVYADN
+22 
-31 QNSKEASSNDLG
+31 QKEL
-43 FMQQSFDTKQVE
+43 
-55 HTSKT
+55 
-60 KLTSYDKSGQQS
+60 
-72 DATGNLSDL
+72 
-81 SGNLTTN
+81 
-88 NSTGS
+88 
-93 NSLGN
+93 
-98 YSEIVGGSETKIPKG
+98 
-113 LGKKHSYTSWQSVN
+113 
-127 SSNKDAFKLVKKT
+127 
-140 GLHFDNE
+140 
-147 GFAKIRGR
+147 
-155 YVVICTKVFGDVGD
+155 
-169 YVDFYK
+169 
-175 ENGTVI
+175 
-181 PCIIGDIKNSSN
+181 
-193 KWGTSNGKDVL
+193 
-204 DFFVDRATWYPVDEG
+204 
-219 GNQQLDSV
+219 NQQLDSV
-227 SFKIQEDDLEEICDY
+227 SFKIQADDLEEICDY

-263 ENIIKKLNTIGN
+263 ENIVKKLNTIGN

-286 VVMIVLCFIFYFAF
+286 VVMLVLCFIFYFAF

-338 ISAIEQMYRDKALAQ
+338 ISAIEQMYREKALAQ

-475 DAVTKKPKFFE
+475 DVVTKKPKFFE

-544 DKYDNI
+544 DKYDSI

>member
-1 MKQSKMTLI
+1 MHKLNVDMNTDKKQQEVLSYDDLKIKLTNLQRDLAKCRENIENYERQSKHLEHEELNIKQSFERTLSEESNKELNQYVNNLSAPVANKVTELEDELLELEDRFKEEMSKFSKEDLTDYYYSESEMLEDVHK
-10 ALVIIL
+10 ALAMLNERLTNL
-16 IGLALC
+16 IGERF
-22 TIHIVYADN
+22 
-31 QNSKEASSNDLG
+31 QKEL
-43 FMQQSFDTKQVE
+43 
-55 HTSKT
+55 
-60 KLTSYDKSGQQS
+60 
-72 DATGNLSDL
+72 
-81 SGNLTTN
+81 
-88 NSTGS
+88 
-93 NSLGN
+93 
-98 YSEIVGGSETKIPKG
+98 
-113 LGKKHSYTSWQSVN
+113 
-127 SSNKDAFKLVKKT
+127 
-140 GLHFDNE
+140 
-147 GFAKIRGR
+147 
-155 YVVICTKVFGDVGD
+155 
-169 YVDFYK
+169 
-175 ENGTVI
+175 
-181 PCIIGDIKNSSN
+181 
-193 KWGTSNGKDVL
+193 
-204 DFFVDRATWYPVDEG
+204 
-219 GNQQLDSV
+219 NQQLDSV

-263 ENIIKKLNTIGN
+263 ENIVKKLNTIGN

-286 VVMIVLCFIFYFAF
+286 VVMLVLCFIFYFAF

-373 NELSDTKNKL
+373 NELSDTKHKL

>member
-1 MKQSKMTLI
+1 MNTDKNQQEVLSYDDLKIKLTNLQRDLAKCRENIENYERQSKHLEHEELNIKQSFERTLSEESNKELNQYVNNLSAPVANKVTELEDELLELEDRFKEEMSKFSKEDLTDYYYSESEMLEDVHK
-10 ALVIIL
+10 ALAMLNERLTNL
-16 IGLALC
+16 IGERF
-22 TIHIVYADN
+22 
-31 QNSKEASSNDLG
+31 QKEL
-43 FMQQSFDTKQVE
+43 
-55 HTSKT
+55 
-60 KLTSYDKSGQQS
+60 
-72 DATGNLSDL
+72 
-81 SGNLTTN
+81 
-88 NSTGS
+88 
-93 NSLGN
+93 
-98 YSEIVGGSETKIPKG
+98 
-113 LGKKHSYTSWQSVN
+113 
-127 SSNKDAFKLVKKT
+127 
-140 GLHFDNE
+140 
-147 GFAKIRGR
+147 
-155 YVVICTKVFGDVGD
+155 
-169 YVDFYK
+169 
-175 ENGTVI
+175 
-181 PCIIGDIKNSSN
+181 
-193 KWGTSNGKDVL
+193 
-204 DFFVDRATWYPVDEG
+204 
-219 GNQQLDSV
+219 NQQLDSV
-227 SFKIQEDDLEEICDY
+227 SFKIQDDDLEEICDY

>member
-1 MKQSKMTLI
+1 MVNFVDWKEMHKLNVDMNTDKKQQEVLSYDDLKIKLTNLQRDLAKCRENIENYERQSKHLEHEELNIKQSFERTLSEESNKELNQYVNNLSAPVANKVTELEDELLELEDRFKEEMSKFSKEDLTDYYYSESEMLEDVHK
-10 ALVIIL
+10 ALAMLNERLTNL
-16 IGLALC
+16 IGERF
-22 TIHIVYADN
+22 
-31 QNSKEASSNDLG
+31 QK
-43 FMQQSFDTKQVE
+43 
-55 HTSKT
+55 
-60 KLTSYDKSGQQS
+60 KL
-72 DATGNLSDL
+72 
-81 SGNLTTN
+81 
-88 NSTGS
+88 
-93 NSLGN
+93 
-98 YSEIVGGSETKIPKG
+98 
-113 LGKKHSYTSWQSVN
+113 
-127 SSNKDAFKLVKKT
+127 
-140 GLHFDNE
+140 
-147 GFAKIRGR
+147 
-155 YVVICTKVFGDVGD
+155 
-169 YVDFYK
+169 
-175 ENGTVI
+175 
-181 PCIIGDIKNSSN
+181 
-193 KWGTSNGKDVL
+193 
-204 DFFVDRATWYPVDEG
+204 
-219 GNQQLDSV
+219 NQQLDSV

-263 ENIIKKLNTIGN
+263 ENIVKKLNTIGN
-275 ALETGNKQLTL
+275 ALETWNKQLTL
-286 VVMIVLCFIFYFAF
+286 VVMLVLCFIFYFAF

-692 EES
+692 EEI

>member
-1 MKQSKMTLI
+1 MNTDKKQQEVLSYDDLKIKLTNLQRDLAKCRENIENYERQSKHLEHEELNIKQSFERTLNEESNKELNQYVNNLSAPVANKVTELEDELLELEDRFKEEMSKFSKEDLTDYYYSESEMLEDVHK
-10 ALVIIL
+10 ALAMLNERLTNL
-16 IGLALC
+16 IGERF
-22 TIHIVYADN
+22 
-31 QNSKEASSNDLG
+31 QKEL
-43 FMQQSFDTKQVE
+43 
-55 HTSKT
+55 
-60 KLTSYDKSGQQS
+60 
-72 DATGNLSDL
+72 
-81 SGNLTTN
+81 
-88 NSTGS
+88 
-93 NSLGN
+93 
-98 YSEIVGGSETKIPKG
+98 
-113 LGKKHSYTSWQSVN
+113 
-127 SSNKDAFKLVKKT
+127 
-140 GLHFDNE
+140 
-147 GFAKIRGR
+147 
-155 YVVICTKVFGDVGD
+155 
-169 YVDFYK
+169 
-175 ENGTVI
+175 
-181 PCIIGDIKNSSN
+181 
-193 KWGTSNGKDVL
+193 
-204 DFFVDRATWYPVDEG
+204 
-219 GNQQLDSV
+219 NQQLDSV
-227 SFKIQEDDLEEICDY
+227 SFKIQADDLEEICDY

-263 ENIIKKLNTIGN
+263 ENIVKKLNTIGN

-286 VVMIVLCFIFYFAF
+286 VVMLVLCFIFYFAF

>member
-1 MKQSKMTLI
+1 MNTDKKQQEVLSYDDLKIKLTNLQRDLAKCRENIENYERQSKHLEHEELNIKQSFERTLSEESNKELNQYVNNLSAPVANKVTELEDELLELEDRFKEEMSKFSKEDLTDYYYSESEMLEDVHK
-10 ALVIIL
+10 ALAMLNERLTNL
-16 IGLALC
+16 IGERF
-22 TIHIVYADN
+22 
-31 QNSKEASSNDLG
+31 QKEL
-43 FMQQSFDTKQVE
+43 
-55 HTSKT
+55 
-60 KLTSYDKSGQQS
+60 
-72 DATGNLSDL
+72 
-81 SGNLTTN
+81 
-88 NSTGS
+88 
-93 NSLGN
+93 
-98 YSEIVGGSETKIPKG
+98 
-113 LGKKHSYTSWQSVN
+113 
-127 SSNKDAFKLVKKT
+127 
-140 GLHFDNE
+140 
-147 GFAKIRGR
+147 
-155 YVVICTKVFGDVGD
+155 
-169 YVDFYK
+169 
-175 ENGTVI
+175 
-181 PCIIGDIKNSSN
+181 
-193 KWGTSNGKDVL
+193 
-204 DFFVDRATWYPVDEG
+204 
-219 GNQQLDSV
+219 NQQLDSV

-263 ENIIKKLNTIGN
+263 ENIVKKLNTIGN

-286 VVMIVLCFIFYFAF
+286 VVMLVLCFIFYFAF

-338 ISAIEQMYRDKALAQ
+338 ISAIEQMYREKALAQ

>member
-1 MKQSKMTLI
+1 MNTDKKQQEVLSYDDLKIKLTNLQRDLAKCRENIENYERQSKHLEHEELNIKQSFERTLSEESNKELNQYVNNLSAPVANKVTELEDELLELEDRFKEEMSKFSKEDLTDYYYSESEMLEDVHK
-10 ALVIIL
+10 ALAMLNERLTNL
-16 IGLALC
+16 IGERF
-22 TIHIVYADN
+22 
-31 QNSKEASSNDLG
+31 QKEL
-43 FMQQSFDTKQVE
+43 
-55 HTSKT
+55 
-60 KLTSYDKSGQQS
+60 
-72 DATGNLSDL
+72 
-81 SGNLTTN
+81 
-88 NSTGS
+88 
-93 NSLGN
+93 
-98 YSEIVGGSETKIPKG
+98 
-113 LGKKHSYTSWQSVN
+113 
-127 SSNKDAFKLVKKT
+127 
-140 GLHFDNE
+140 
-147 GFAKIRGR
+147 
-155 YVVICTKVFGDVGD
+155 
-169 YVDFYK
+169 
-175 ENGTVI
+175 
-181 PCIIGDIKNSSN
+181 
-193 KWGTSNGKDVL
+193 
-204 DFFVDRATWYPVDEG
+204 
-219 GNQQLDSV
+219 NQQLDSV

>member
-1 MKQSKMTLI
+1 MNTDKNQQEVLSYDDLKIKLTNLQRDLAKCRENIENYERQSKHLEHEELNIKQSFERTLSEESNKELNQYVNNLSAPVANKVTELEDELLELEDRFKEEMSKFSKEDLTDYYYSESEMLEDVHK
-10 ALVIIL
+10 ALAMLNERLTNL
-16 IGLALC
+16 IGERF
-22 TIHIVYADN
+22 
-31 QNSKEASSNDLG
+31 QKEL
-43 FMQQSFDTKQVE
+43 
-55 HTSKT
+55 
-60 KLTSYDKSGQQS
+60 
-72 DATGNLSDL
+72 
-81 SGNLTTN
+81 
-88 NSTGS
+88 
-93 NSLGN
+93 
-98 YSEIVGGSETKIPKG
+98 
-113 LGKKHSYTSWQSVN
+113 
-127 SSNKDAFKLVKKT
+127 
-140 GLHFDNE
+140 
-147 GFAKIRGR
+147 
-155 YVVICTKVFGDVGD
+155 
-169 YVDFYK
+169 
-175 ENGTVI
+175 
-181 PCIIGDIKNSSN
+181 
-193 KWGTSNGKDVL
+193 
-204 DFFVDRATWYPVDEG
+204 
-219 GNQQLDSV
+219 NQQLDSV

-338 ISAIEQMYRDKALAQ
+338 ISAIEQMYRDKALVQ

-633 PFVFLSMENFSQGGN
+633 HFVFLSMENFSQGGN

>member
-1 MKQSKMTLI
+1 MHKLNVDMNTDKKQQEVLSYDDLKIKLTNLQRDLAKCRENIENYERQSKHLEHEELNIKQSFERTLSEESNKELNQYVNNLSAPVANKVTELEDELLELEDRFKEEMSKFSKEDLTDYYYSESEMLEDVHK
-10 ALVIIL
+10 ALAMLNERLTNL
-16 IGLALC
+16 IGERF
-22 TIHIVYADN
+22 
-31 QNSKEASSNDLG
+31 QKEL
-43 FMQQSFDTKQVE
+43 
-55 HTSKT
+55 
-60 KLTSYDKSGQQS
+60 
-72 DATGNLSDL
+72 
-81 SGNLTTN
+81 
-88 NSTGS
+88 
-93 NSLGN
+93 
-98 YSEIVGGSETKIPKG
+98 
-113 LGKKHSYTSWQSVN
+113 
-127 SSNKDAFKLVKKT
+127 
-140 GLHFDNE
+140 
-147 GFAKIRGR
+147 
-155 YVVICTKVFGDVGD
+155 
-169 YVDFYK
+169 
-175 ENGTVI
+175 
-181 PCIIGDIKNSSN
+181 
-193 KWGTSNGKDVL
+193 
-204 DFFVDRATWYPVDEG
+204 
-219 GNQQLDSV
+219 NQQLDSV

-263 ENIIKKLNTIGN
+263 ENIVKKLNTIGN

-286 VVMIVLCFIFYFAF
+286 VVMLVLCFIFYFAF

-523 MTIFDDKFMG
+523 TTIFDDKFMG

>member
-1 MKQSKMTLI
+1 MNTDKKQQEVLSYDDLKIKLTNLQRDLAKCRENIENYERQSKHLEHEELNIKQSFERTLSEESNKELNQYVNNLSAPVANKVTELEDELLELEDRFKEEI
-10 ALVIIL
+10 SKFSKEDLTDYYYSESEMLEDVHKALAMLNERLTNL
-16 IGLALC
+16 IGERF
-22 TIHIVYADN
+22 
-31 QNSKEASSNDLG
+31 QKEL
-43 FMQQSFDTKQVE
+43 
-55 HTSKT
+55 
-60 KLTSYDKSGQQS
+60 
-72 DATGNLSDL
+72 
-81 SGNLTTN
+81 
-88 NSTGS
+88 
-93 NSLGN
+93 
-98 YSEIVGGSETKIPKG
+98 
-113 LGKKHSYTSWQSVN
+113 
-127 SSNKDAFKLVKKT
+127 
-140 GLHFDNE
+140 
-147 GFAKIRGR
+147 
-155 YVVICTKVFGDVGD
+155 
-169 YVDFYK
+169 
-175 ENGTVI
+175 
-181 PCIIGDIKNSSN
+181 
-193 KWGTSNGKDVL
+193 
-204 DFFVDRATWYPVDEG
+204 
-219 GNQQLDSV
+219 NQQLDSV

-263 ENIIKKLNTIGN
+263 ENIVKKLNTIGN

-286 VVMIVLCFIFYFAF
+286 VVMLVLCFIFYFAF

-358 RELEESYKETKNELE
+358 IELEESYKETKNELE

-692 EES
+692 EEI

>member
-1 MKQSKMTLI
+1 MHKLNVDMNTDKKQQEVLSYDDLKIKLTNLQRDLAKCRENIENYERQSKHLEHEELNIKQSFERTLSEESNKELNQYVNNLSAPVANKVTELEDELLELEDRFKEEI
-10 ALVIIL
+10 SKFSKEDLTDYYYSESEMLEDVHKALAMLNERLTNL
-16 IGLALC
+16 IGERF
-22 TIHIVYADN
+22 
-31 QNSKEASSNDLG
+31 QKEL
-43 FMQQSFDTKQVE
+43 
-55 HTSKT
+55 
-60 KLTSYDKSGQQS
+60 
-72 DATGNLSDL
+72 
-81 SGNLTTN
+81 
-88 NSTGS
+88 
-93 NSLGN
+93 
-98 YSEIVGGSETKIPKG
+98 
-113 LGKKHSYTSWQSVN
+113 
-127 SSNKDAFKLVKKT
+127 
-140 GLHFDNE
+140 
-147 GFAKIRGR
+147 
-155 YVVICTKVFGDVGD
+155 
-169 YVDFYK
+169 
-175 ENGTVI
+175 
-181 PCIIGDIKNSSN
+181 
-193 KWGTSNGKDVL
+193 
-204 DFFVDRATWYPVDEG
+204 
-219 GNQQLDSV
+219 NQQLDSV

-263 ENIIKKLNTIGN
+263 ENIVKKLNTIGN

-286 VVMIVLCFIFYFAF
+286 VVMLVLCFIFYFAF